1 MTNQA
6 TNIRGKVCLVT
17 GATSGI
23 GEVTAR
29 ELAKM
34 GAKVVLTA
42 RTQRKADLAIER
54 IRAASGRD
62 EISGLVADLSSQA
75 EIRSLAEEFFK
86 RYERLDVLINNAG
99 AVYLRRTLSA
109 DGIEM
114 NFAANHLAYFLL
126 TNLLLD
132 QLIAST
138 PSRIINVSS
147 SGHAGKELD
156 FDDLECRHNYKF
168 MQAYGKSKLANL
180 LFTYELDRCLSG
192 TDVTVNALHPGL
204 VATNIGGNNG
214 WLVRMFLPLLRLWAI
229 DVEEGAETS
238 IFLAASPD
246 VEGVSGQYF
255 YKKRAIRSSP
265 YSYDIAAAGRLWQI
279 SAEMTG
285 IDGSS

>member
-1 MTNQA
+1 VTNQE
-6 TNIRGKVCLVT
+6 TKMSGKVCLVT

-29 ELAKM
+29 ELTKM
-34 GAKVVLTA
+34 GASVVITA

-54 IRAASGRD
+54 IRAASGSKG
-62 EISGLVADLSSQA
+62 ISGLVADLSSQDQ
-75 EIRSLAEEFFK
+75 IRSLAAEFMK
-86 RYERLDVLINNAG
+86 RHERLDVLINNAG

-114 NFAANHLAYFLL
+114 NFAGNHLAYFLL

-147 SGHAGKELD
+147 SGHMGKELD
-156 FDDLECRHNYKF
+156 FEDLECSQNYKF
-168 MQAYGKSKLANL
+168 MQAYGKSKLANI
-180 LFTYELDRCLSG
+180 LFTYELDRHLSG
-192 TDVTVNALHPGL
+192 NGVTVNALHPGL
-204 VATNIGGNNG
+204 VATKIGGNNG
-214 WLVRMFLPLLRLWAI
+214 WLVRMFLPLMRLWAI
-229 DVEEGAETS
+229 DVEEGAQTS
-238 IFLAASPD
+238 IYLASSPE

-255 YKKRAIRSSP
+255 YKNKARRSSP
-265 YSYDIAAAGRLWQI
+265 YSYDRAVAEKLWQI

-285 IDGSS
+285 IDGSL